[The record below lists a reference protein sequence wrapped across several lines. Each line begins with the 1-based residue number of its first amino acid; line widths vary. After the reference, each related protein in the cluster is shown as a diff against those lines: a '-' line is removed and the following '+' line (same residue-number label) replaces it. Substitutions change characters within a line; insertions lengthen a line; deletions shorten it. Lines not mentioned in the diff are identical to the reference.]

1 MLFHPPQP
9 FPQRAQEAQALLS
22 SLHIALREAHFGSCP
37 RRCIKLLGQQ
47 IYSPSISADTALKRQ
62 GGRARKQLW
71 KQMST

>member
-1 MLFHPPQP
+1 MLFHPPQTSLRGP
-9 FPQRAQEAQALLS
+9 RRPTALLS

-47 IYSPSISADTALKRQ
+47 IYSPSVSADTALKRQ